1 MIDRSSQ
8 DLVVI
13 HEDKEDFAEL
23 LEEAGITRADAQNLT
38 SDEQTELRQ
47 ILKTLADSSFNK
59 GAAGQVKV
67 VAGKYHFPL
76 RKTIFTAVVIV
87 ASFGASGIA
96 LATAPIT
103 SVVGITG
110 AVSATA
116 AALNAVKQLSELVT
130 GLNVEEVLVYETL
143 LEVARQRKANKET
156 LLGGT
161 LDEVEDVLKAR
172 GQHAA
177 LRSLRNVLGKLVN
190 DKVITKLEGNE
201 TRYSVTR

>member
-1 MIDRSSQ
+1 M
-8 DLVVI
+8 
-13 HEDKEDFAEL
+13 
-23 LEEAGITRADAQNLT
+23 
-38 SDEQTELRQ
+38 
-47 ILKTLADSSFNK
+47 
-59 GAAGQVKV
+59 
-67 VAGKYHFPL
+67 
-76 RKTIFTAVVIV
+76 
-87 ASFGASGIA
+87 
-96 LATAPIT
+96 ATAPIT

>member
-59 GAAGQVKV
+59 GAAGQV